1 MSRSSFLFFSA
12 SIVVLFFLYF
22 FYALGAASFDVSQ
35 SKRVF
40 TITAGEGSSEIG
52 DRLLSEH
59 IIRSKTGFLFYGALS
74 NSLRDLKPGD
84 YQLESGISV
93 PALMH
98 LFVSGPPDAVLI
110 VKEGETARDIDSKL
124 SGLGIVEKSAFLAK
138 AQYLE
143 GFLFPDTYRI
153 SSKLSID
160 ATIERLLSNFRRRT
174 GSEITA
180 ETITILAR
188 ARNRSAAVAAG
199 TVSRAEANLFDLVTL
214 SSLIEKE
221 AAAFSDRALISDVLG
236 KRLRAGI
243 ALQVDSTIVYAKC
256 KGTFYNCPLLT
267 RSDFSLASPY
277 NTYLNPG
284 LPRGPIANPGL
295 SAIQAAQ
302 NPTKSPY
309 LYYLS
314 DPQTGKIIF
323 SETFDNHNDNRAQY
337 LGI

>member
-160 ATIERLLSNFRRRT
+160 DIIERLLSNFRRRT

-199 TVSRAEANLFDLVTL
+199 TVSR
-214 SSLIEKE
+214 
-221 AAAFSDRALISDVLG
+221 
-236 KRLRAGI
+236 
-243 ALQVDSTIVYAKC
+243 
-256 KGTFYNCPLLT
+256 
-267 RSDFSLASPY
+267 
-277 NTYLNPG
+277 
-284 LPRGPIANPGL
+284 
-295 SAIQAAQ
+295 
-302 NPTKSPY
+302 
-309 LYYLS
+309 
-314 DPQTGKIIF
+314 
-323 SETFDNHNDNRAQY
+323 
-337 LGI
+337 